1 MTITRRRADATVY
14 DDRIITVG
22 NSENFRTS
30 RLHKLSYDIQVVL
43 LLDSWKG
50 TFHSVRVFLFLP
62 IEFRDRESSKPADM
76 FKEGAQCSCL
86 SDG

>member
-43 LLDSWKG
+43 LLEGNFSFCSG
-50 TFHSVRVFLFLP
+50 ISF
-62 IEFRDRESSKPADM
+62 SSNRISGQRKLEA
-76 FKEGAQCSCL
+76 C
-86 SDG
+86 